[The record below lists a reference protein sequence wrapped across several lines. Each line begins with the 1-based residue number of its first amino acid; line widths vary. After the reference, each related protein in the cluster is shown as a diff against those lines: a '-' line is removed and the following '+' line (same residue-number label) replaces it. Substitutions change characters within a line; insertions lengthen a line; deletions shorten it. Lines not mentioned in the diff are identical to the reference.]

1 MIELFPNIFY
11 IPDLIFRTYAD
22 LPDLM
27 RWFEMVH
34 IEKHLARLKALGKI
48 KQAHDMWSSNYL

>member
-11 IPDLIFRTYAD
+11 IPNLIFRTYAD
-22 LPDLM
+22 FPDLM

-34 IEKHLARLKALGKI
+34 IEKHLKRLKTLGKVQRI
-48 KQAHDMWSSNYL
+48 HDMWSAN

>member
-22 LPDLM
+22 FPDLM
-27 RWFEMVH
+27 RWFEIMH

-48 KQAHDMWSSNYL
+48 KQVHDMWSLN